1 MKHSVKVA
9 RNTSWLVIAMFFS
22 RVLTAFFIIL
32 LANHLLPETFGVFN
46 FAMAMAYV
54 AVVTVDWGFDEL
66 TVREVS
72 RDPSKGPVMLGN
84 MLTIRT
90 IFGIITIGVLGL
102 LFVLFLKDMQTGM
115 TLPILLLATLMI
127 VLEKISNSF
136 IAIFQANERME
147 LHALTNIVWR
157 SFFLSLGVMGIM
169 LGFDLFKIL
178 ILLLFTYVLN
188 LIVSAVVYR
197 IKLNGKIGKPKVSA
211 WCPLIK
217 KASPFM
223 VFIVVSVIYGHI
235 IILLLSTI
243 RGDFETGIY
252 SASWKIIV
260 FFGAIP
266 YSFGRALYPLFSK
279 FSKSD
284 KDVMETAYEYSL
296 RYLLILSIPLTIG
309 LYIVAEDIL
318 GVLYRGEYRD
328 TIAVF
333 KTMIWTIPFLFMNGS
348 LKMMLWGSDKTKTSS
363 NNLILASL
371 VLIISGFLLIPRH
384 GVVGAA
390 TAIVLAEMVHFFAN
404 YHSVTTFMQPLG
416 LSLLWKPWLACGVM
430 AAILYAPLGMI
441 GLPLAVI
448 LYFVVLYVLKGI
460 TKKDIMVIKG
470 VLGL

>member
-1 MKHSVKVA
+1 MKRSVKVA

-22 RVLTAFFIIL
+22 RVLTALFIIL
-32 LANHLLPETFGVFN
+32 LANHLLPESFGVFN
-46 FAMAMAYV
+46 FAMAISYV
-54 AVVTVDWGFDEL
+54 AVVMVDWGFDEL
-66 TVREVS
+66 AVREVS
-72 RDPSKGPVMLGN
+72 RDPSKGPSILGN

-90 IFGIITIGVLGL
+90 LFGIITLGILAL
-102 LFVLFLKDMQTGM
+102 LFKILLNNIPTGM
-115 TLPILLLATLMI
+115 SLSILLLAGSMI

-157 SFFLSLGVMGIM
+157 CFFLSLGVMGIM
-169 LGFDLFKIL
+169 LGFELFKIL
-178 ILLLFTYVLN
+178 ILLLFTYILN
-188 LIVSAVVYR
+188 LVVSAMVYR
-197 IKLNGKIGKPKVSA
+197 IKLNGKINRPKVSS
-211 WCPLIK
+211 WNPLIK

-309 LYIVAEDIL
+309 LYIIAEDIL
-318 GVLYRGEYRD
+318 GILYRGEYRD
-328 TIAVF
+328 TVAVF

-348 LKMMLWGSDKTKTSS
+348 LKMVLWGSDRTKISS
-363 NNLILASL
+363 KNLAIACIALILG
-371 VLIISGFLLIPRH
+371 GFLLIPRY
-384 GVVGAA
+384 GVIGAA
-390 TAIVLAEMVHFFAN
+390 ASIVLAEMVHFIYN
-404 YHSVTTFMQPLG
+404 YHSVTSFMQPLDI
-416 LSLLWKPWLACGVM
+416 SILWKPYLACGIM
-430 AAILYAPLGMI
+430 ALILYAPLGII
-441 GLPLAVI
+441 GLPLAVT
-448 LYFVVLYVLKGI
+448 LYFVVLYLLKGI
-460 TKKDIMVIKG
+460 TKEDITVMRRAIG
-470 VLGL
+470 F

>member
-1 MKHSVKVA
+1 MKRSVKVA

-22 RVLTAFFIIL
+22 RVLTALFIIL
-32 LANHLLPETFGVFN
+32 LANHLLPESFGVFN
-46 FAMAMAYV
+46 FAMAISYV
-54 AVVTVDWGFDEL
+54 AVVMVDWGFDEL
-66 TVREVS
+66 AVREVS
-72 RDPSKGPVMLGN
+72 RDPSKGPSILGN

-90 IFGIITIGVLGL
+90 LFGIITLGILAL
-102 LFVLFLKDMQTGM
+102 LFKILLNNIPTGM
-115 TLPILLLATLMI
+115 SLSILLLAGSMI

-157 SFFLSLGVMGIM
+157 CFFLSLGVMGIM
-169 LGFDLFKIL
+169 LGFELFKIL
-178 ILLLFTYVLN
+178 ILLLFTYILN
-188 LIVSAVVYR
+188 LVVSAMVYR
-197 IKLNGKIGKPKVSA
+197 IKLNGKINRPKVSS
-211 WCPLIK
+211 WNPLIK

-284 KDVMETAYEYSL
+284 KDVMKTAYEYSL

-309 LYIVAEDIL
+309 LYIIAEDIL
-318 GVLYRGEYRD
+318 GILYRGEYRD
-328 TIAVF
+328 TVAVF

-348 LKMMLWGSDKTKTSS
+348 LKMVLWGSDRTKTSS
-363 NNLILASL
+363 NNLIWASL
-371 VLIISGFLLIPRH
+371 VLISSGILLIPRY
-384 GVVGAA
+384 GVIGAA
-390 TAIVLAEMVHFFAN
+390 TAIVVAEMVHFFTN
-404 YHSVTTFMQPLG
+404 YHSVTTFMQPLD

-430 AAILYAPLGMI
+430 AVVLYAPIGMI

-448 LYFVVLYVLKGI
+448 LYFVVLYALKGI
-460 TKKDIMVIKG
+460 TKEDITVMRRAIG
-470 VLGL
+470 F